1 MQNIYDNNKFYN
13 SYLKLREN
21 NAGLNE
27 VLEIPAFRSLLP
39 DLDNKTILDLGCG
52 YGENC
57 KWYIN
62 KGAKKVIGIDI
73 SKNMIEKA
81 KKEYSDDKIEYKNVP
96 MEELDFSKNIF
107 DIVLSS
113 LSFHYVKDF
122 NSLIEKINKMLKPNG
137 SLVFSQEH
145 PIATAKKKKN
155 GWFINNQGEKS
166 HWIMDNYHYEGK
178 REQEWFID
186 GVIKYHRTIATIL
199 NTLIKHGFNILKVLE
214 PIALETAEKNN
225 AQLKEER
232 RRPPFIIIKVKSTK
246 CIN

>member
-1 MQNIYDNNKFYN
+1 MQNIYDNNEFYN

-96 MEELDFSKNIF
+96 MEE
-107 DIVLSS
+107 
-113 LSFHYVKDF
+113 
-122 NSLIEKINKMLKPNG
+122 
-137 SLVFSQEH
+137 
-145 PIATAKKKKN
+145 
-155 GWFINNQGEKS
+155 
-166 HWIMDNYHYEGK
+166 
-178 REQEWFID
+178 
-186 GVIKYHRTIATIL
+186 
-199 NTLIKHGFNILKVLE
+199 
-214 PIALETAEKNN
+214 
-225 AQLKEER
+225 
-232 RRPPFIIIKVKSTK
+232 
-246 CIN
+246 